1 MYYCLNI
8 SITLRTCRRTK
19 GGLDIMLI
27 KRVERLA
34 ERLYERLLKVKVS
47 FPNCQG
53 DSGEESGKNGYLH
66 LDRSW
71 ISEFYTTRVGIY
83 SWVLCACPSVAR
95 LSVSSW
101 RKVCQMLYRA
111 SLVAMLVPSTRAPPT
126 STGHSY
132 HENYTQLELKLP
144 LNSSYWTLC
153 FRSFI
158 LQKLLEQYSRHVS
171 TFVTKTGQYKDYAV
185 PFLCLFSFFL
195 LSNRKKM

>member
-1 MYYCLNI
+1 MKIYKSCEEIKIFYFVYTYTYMYYCLNI

-83 SWVLCACPSVAR
+83 S
-95 LSVSSW
+95 
-101 RKVCQMLYRA
+101 
-111 SLVAMLVPSTRAPPT
+111 
-126 STGHSY
+126 
-132 HENYTQLELKLP
+132 
-144 LNSSYWTLC
+144 
-153 FRSFI
+153 
-158 LQKLLEQYSRHVS
+158 
-171 TFVTKTGQYKDYAV
+171 
-185 PFLCLFSFFL
+185 
-195 LSNRKKM
+195 